1 MPDLNASEMPKLRIL
16 GVSTS
21 YPLRHD
27 STAGLFVHRL
37 YHELSPT
44 FEVIVVCPADSTDGY
59 DRENHSVVVSPVKYA
74 PRRLRVLG
82 GAGGIIPAIRS
93 AQWKVLLLPAL
104 LSGMFISV
112 LKHGRS
118 VGLIHANWAIC
129 GMLAGL
135 AGRLLRKPVVTTLR
149 GDDVSRASHSMLDRF
164 FLSCAVRWS
173 QKIVCVS
180 EPMAERLSLA
190 FPQRASD
197 IHACLN
203 GVDESF
209 FSVVKRDLSGSL
221 TLRIV
226 CVGSLIPRKAYA
238 TLVRAVALCGARKEI
253 HVKLIGEG
261 PSRGELESLC
271 RSLGVA
277 GQFEFLGERS
287 PEQIRQVFAESDLFA
302 LPSRSEGR
310 PNALIEAIAAGL
322 PAISTDLDGVRGL
335 VFPELN
341 GWLFAV
347 DDANG
352 LAEMLD
358 SAFRR
363 KPDLSAMGERGR
375 DALSTWGGWERTAC
389 CYSHVFNAALGSEV
403 SR

>member
-1 MPDLNASEMPKLRIL
+1 MPELNAFGASKPRVI

-21 YPLRHD
+21 YPVRHD
-27 STAGLFVHRL
+27 SPAGLFVHRL
-37 YHELSPT
+37 YRELSSA
-44 FEVIVVCPADSTDGY
+44 FEVGVICPADSLDGY
-59 DRENHSVVVSPVKYA
+59 DRENHGVMVSPVKYA
-74 PRRLRVLG
+74 PRRWRVLG
-82 GAGGIIPAIRS
+82 GSGGIIPAIRS
-93 AQWKVLLLPAL
+93 APWKLLLMPAL
-104 LSGMFISV
+104 LSGLFISV
-112 LKHGRS
+112 LKRGRS
-118 VGLIHANWAIC
+118 ADLIHANWAIC

-149 GDDVSRASHSMLDRF
+149 GDDVTRASHSMLDRL

-173 QKIVCVS
+173 RKIICVS
-180 EPMAERLSLA
+180 EPMAERLSLT

-203 GVDESF
+203 GVDDSF
-209 FSVVKRDLSGSL
+209 FRVVKSDLPESL
-221 TLRIV
+221 MLRIV

-238 TLVRAVALCGARKEI
+238 TLVRAVALCDARKEI
-253 HVKLIGEG
+253 HISLIGEG

-271 RSLGVA
+271 RSLDVA
-277 GQFEFLGERS
+277 AQFEFLGERN
-287 PEQIRQVFAESDLFA
+287 PEQIRRIFAESDLFV

-322 PAISTDLDGVRGL
+322 PAISTNLEGVRGL

-347 DDANG
+347 DDVDG
-352 LAEMLD
+352 LAEILD

-363 KPDLSAMGERGR
+363 KSDLSAMGERGR
-375 DALSTWGGWERTAC
+375 DMLSAQGGWEQTAF
-389 CYSHVFNAALGSEV
+389 CYAHVFNTVLGSEV
-403 SR
+403 S